1 MSELLDQFLEEGG
14 ELLDD
19 AVNGLL
25 EVERRPDDPEL
36 LNAVFRA
43 AHTFK
48 GASGL
53 FDFAPLTHVVHAAED
68 VLDAVRHGQ
77 LSPDGAV
84 VDAAMGAFDLARVWL
99 EAIARDGGLPNG
111 AAAEAQRGAATLR
124 QLLGTP
130 DVKVASLATA
140 AGPQATPVW
149 AADALREL
157 GPRVALELLGD
168 RETVVALR
176 YTPAGEAFF
185 RGDDPLAVVRSL
197 GATVALQIGR
207 DGPWP
212 PIADLDEYDCAVQL
226 TAIAAASMQEAQDS
240 FCYVLDEVELVEVR
254 SADVRATVRQAA
266 FPDAAR
272 AVLRAQVQLLGA
284 PCPEEQRE
292 ARLASV
298 ARSVRGALE
307 STGRATELLAPGE
320 SDALDGA
327 DGPALELLL
336 ARLLGDASTTAPN
349 GDQAAVATD
358 EAVHAPVSRTVKV
371 NQAKID
377 HLLELVGELVVA
389 KNGLPFIARAAD
401 DGAENRVLA
410 RSIKDH
416 HQVTSRIVEE
426 LQAAAMEMRMLPVG
440 VVFGR
445 FPRMVR
451 DLSHRLGKQV
461 LLVCEG
467 EDTVADKDVLELLG
481 DPLVHLVRNSL
492 DHGLET
498 PAQRAAAG
506 KPAEGRL
513 TLRATQES
521 GGVLVEVADD
531 GHGIDPDAVR
541 RAARARGMSTDG
553 LSDQAA
559 RELVLAPGFSTADEV
574 SDLSGRGVGMDAV
587 RAVID
592 KLGGSIGLESE
603 TGRGTTVSLRLPLSM
618 AVTRV
623 MVVVAAGQRLG
634 IAVEQ
639 IRETL
644 RLSPQDVG
652 NIGRQAALHH
662 RGRVIPLLDLADAVG
677 LDGVCGEDDDL
688 RVLVV
693 APDGDELGLIVERF
707 EDQLDLMCK
716 PPEGVVAGTPGLAGT
731 ALLGDGEVLLVLNL
745 KELLRRLP
753 EREEGLAHVDS
764 V

>member
-1 MSELLDQFLEEGG
+1 VSELLDQFLEEGA

-53 FDFAPLTHVVHAAED
+53 FDFGPLTHVVHAAED

-84 VDAAMGAFDLARVWL
+84 VDAAMGAFDLAQTWL
-99 EAIARDGGLPNG
+99 EAIARDGGLPDG
-111 AAAEAQRGAATLR
+111 AAAEAKRGAATLR
-124 QLLGTP
+124 ELLGGP
-130 DVKVASLATA
+130 EVTA
-140 AGPQATPVW
+140 ATLAATGGPQPIPIW
-149 AADALREL
+149 AADALREV
-157 GPRVALELLGD
+157 GQRVALDVLED
-168 RETVVALR
+168 HETAVALR

-185 RGDDPLAVVRSL
+185 RGDDPLAVVHAL
-197 GATVALQIGR
+197 GATVALHIGR
-207 DGPWP
+207 EGPWP
-212 PIADLDEYDCAVQL
+212 SIDDLDEYDCAIRL
-226 TAIAAASMQEAQDS
+226 TVIAAVDVREAEDS
-240 FCYVLDEVELVEVR
+240 FRYVLDEIELVEVL
-254 SADVRATVRQAA
+254 SSDVRAAVHQAA

-272 AVLRAQVQLLGA
+272 AVLRAQLRLLGT
-284 PCPEEQRE
+284 PCPDEERE
-292 ARLASV
+292 ARLVSV

-307 STGRATELLAPGE
+307 STGRAAQLLEPGE
-320 SDALDGA
+320 PEALDAA

-336 ARLLGDASTTAPN
+336 VRLIGDKPAAAAGGDRAP
-349 GDQAAVATD
+349 VATED
-358 EAVHAPVSRTVKV
+358 PGHAPVSRTVKV

-389 KNGLPFIARAAD
+389 KNALPFIARAAD
-401 DGAENRVLA
+401 DGAEGRVLA

-416 HQVTSRIVEE
+416 HQVTNRIVEE
-426 LQAAAMEMRMLPVG
+426 LQTATMEMRMLPVG

-445 FPRMVR
+445 FPRMIR

-461 LLVCEG
+461 LLVTDG
-467 EDTVADKDVLELLG
+467 EDTAADKDVLELLG

-498 PAQRAAAG
+498 PQDRVAAG
-506 KPAEGRL
+506 KPAEGRI
-513 TLRATQES
+513 TLRASQEAD
-521 GGVLVEVADD
+521 GVRVDVADD
-531 GHGIDPDAVR
+531 GRGIDPDAVR
-541 RAARARGMSTDG
+541 RAARARGMATDG

-559 RELVLAPGFSTADEV
+559 RELVLAPGFSTAEEV

-592 KLGGSIGLESE
+592 KLGGSIGLQSE
-603 TGRGTTVSLRLPLSM
+603 TGHGTTVSLRLPLSM

-623 MVVVAAGQRLG
+623 MVVGAAGQRLG
-634 IAVEQ
+634 IPVEH

-644 RLSPQDVG
+644 RLSRADLGSV
-652 NIGRQAALHH
+652 GRQPALNH
-662 RGRVIPLLDLADAVG
+662 RGHVIPLVDLGEELG
-677 LDGVCGEDDDL
+677 LDGAATDDDVL
-688 RVLVV
+688 RVLIV
-693 APDGDELGLIVERF
+693 APAGEELGLIVEHF

-716 PPEGVVAGTPGLAGT
+716 PPEGVLADTPGLSGT
-731 ALLGDGEVLLVLNL
+731 ALLGDGQVLLVLNL
-745 KELLRRLP
+745 KEVLQ
-753 EREEGLAHVDS
+753 GVDPPR
-764 V
+764 